1 MLALAQSI
9 DKQHDIMVVTVRFDH
24 ANGIRGRKDK
34 LIVDC
39 ERGGNYKNKNSSQV
53 NILY

>member
-1 MLALAQSI
+1 MLAWVQSI
-9 DKQHDIMVVTVRFDH
+9 GKQYRIIIVIVRSH
-24 ANGIRGRKDK
+24 TANGIRGRKDK

-39 ERGGNYKNKNSSQV
+39 ERGGNYKKKNFSQV